1 MASMNFR
8 SRWNS
13 RGFPLPLQTRARTL
27 APPVAEEVAAE
38 EVEAEEVVVEVAA
51 VEVEVVGAAWP

>member
-27 APPVAEEVAAE
+27 APPVAVAEEVAAE

-51 VEVEVVGAAWP
+51 VEVVGAAWP

>member
-27 APPVAEEVAAE
+27 APPVAAAE
-38 EVEAEEVVVEVAA
+38 EVAAEEVVVEVAA

>member
-27 APPVAEEVAAE
+27 APPEVA
-38 EVEAEEVVVEVAA
+38 AEEVVVEVAA

>member
-13 RGFPLPLQTRARTL
+13 RDFPLPLETRARTPAL
-27 APPVAEEVAAE
+27 PGVGAVAVEEE
-38 EVEAEEVVVEVAA
+38 EAAEEVVVEVVVA
-51 VEVEVVGAAWP
+51 VVG

>member
-13 RGFPLPLQTRARTL
+13 RDFPLPLETRARTPAL
-27 APPVAEEVAAE
+27 PGVGAVEEE
-38 EVEAEEVVVEVAA
+38 EAAEEVVVEVVGA
-51 VEVEVVGAAWP
+51 GAAWP